1 MFQYPN
7 YLIHY
12 GIQGMKW
19 GVRKYVDRKG
29 KLTPE
34 GRRHVSN
41 YKKKNL
47 LAKKLILIATN

>member
-1 MFQYPN
+1 MYQHPDH
-7 YLIHY
+7 IMHY
-12 GIQGMKW
+12 GVPGMKW

-29 KLTPE
+29 KLTSE

-47 LAKKLILIATN
+47 LAKKLIPRATN